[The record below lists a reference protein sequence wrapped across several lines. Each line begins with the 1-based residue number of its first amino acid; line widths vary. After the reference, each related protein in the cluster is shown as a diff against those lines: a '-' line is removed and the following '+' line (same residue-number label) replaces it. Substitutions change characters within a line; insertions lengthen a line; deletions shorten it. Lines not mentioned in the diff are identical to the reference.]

1 VADKQVESD
10 KVKKGK
16 FGEEIARRFLTSLGY
31 KIITTNFRTKIGEI
45 DIIAKD
51 KDDYVFVEVKM
62 REDVNKWGLPA
73 EAVTANKR
81 KKIENVALLYLQKEG
96 LGEVPMRFEVVEVL
110 PKLGKARLIRDI
122 F

>member
-16 FGEEIARRFLTSLGY
+16 IGEEIARRFLLSLGY
-31 KIITTNFRTKIGEI
+31 QIITTNFRTKIGEI

-62 REDVNKWGLPA
+62 REDVDKWGLPA
-73 EAVTANKR
+73 EAVTAKKR
-81 KKIENVALLYLQKEG
+81 EKIENVALLYLQKEG

>member
-16 FGEEIARRFLTSLGY
+16 FGEEIARRFLLSLGY
-31 KIITTNFRTKIGEI
+31 QIITTNFRTKIGEI

-62 REDVNKWGLPA
+62 REDVDKWGLPA

-96 LGEVPMRFEVVEVL
+96 LGEVQMRFEVVEVL